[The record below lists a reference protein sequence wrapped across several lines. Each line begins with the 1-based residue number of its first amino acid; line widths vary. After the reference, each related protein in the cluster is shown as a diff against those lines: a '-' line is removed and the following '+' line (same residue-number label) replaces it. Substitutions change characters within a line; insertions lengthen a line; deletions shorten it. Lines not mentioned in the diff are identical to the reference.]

1 MQKNFNLFRTM
12 INELRQAIEERSGC
26 REPQVERHYHKHDQ
40 YICYGLKTPDF
51 HRMMKEFKP
60 RFLELSLSQ
69 RLELA
74 AELMFRH
81 IGELGH
87 AGIYVL
93 QISAKQLRPGHFP
106 ILDSI
111 GEDFRSWS
119 HVDFFS
125 TKVNPSI
132 LFNYPEQTLQ
142 FLEKWN
148 HSPNRFKRRA
158 SVVTFILDVAK
169 SGRFLDDTLRFC
181 ENLIWDDEDIVRK
194 GVGWALK
201 VNMSY
206 SPRRVLEYVKDLR
219 RRGVSSTITLY
230 AIEKLDPQIRKEVLA
245 IKKQ

>member
-1 MQKNFNLFRTM
+1 MIKI
-12 INELRQAIEERSGC
+12 INELQLAIEESSGC
-26 REPQVERHYHKHDQ
+26 SEPQVERYYHKHNE
-40 YICYGLKTPDF
+40 YICYDLKKPDF
-51 HRMMKEFKP
+51 HKMMREFKP

-69 RLELA
+69 RLGLA
-74 AELMFRH
+74 AELMSRH

-93 QISAKQLRPGHFP
+93 QISAKQLKPEHFP

-111 GEDFRSWS
+111 GEDFRSWT

-125 TKVNPSI
+125 TKVVPTI

-148 HSPNRFKRRA
+148 CSPNRFKRRA
-158 SVVTFILDVAK
+158 SIVTFILEVAK
-169 SGRFLDDTLRFC
+169 SGRFLNDTLRFC

-201 VNMSY
+201 VNMRY
-206 SPRRVLEYVKDLR
+206 SQESMLEYVKELR
-219 RRGVSSTITLY
+219 RRGVSSTITLC
-230 AIEKLDPQIRKEVLA
+230 AIENLDPQIRKEVLA

>member
-1 MQKNFNLFRTM
+1 MIKSM
-12 INELRQAIEERSGC
+12 INDLTQNIKERSGC
-26 REPQVERHYHKHDQ
+26 DIPQVERHYHKHDQ
-40 YICYGLKTPDF
+40 YICYDLKKPDF
-51 HRMMKEFKP
+51 HKMMREYKP
-60 RFLELSLSQ
+60 RFLKLSLSH

-74 AELMFRH
+74 AELLCRH

-93 QISAKQLRPGHFP
+93 QISAKQLGPEHFP

-111 GEDFRSWS
+111 GEDFRSWT

-125 TKVNPSI
+125 TKVIPPI

-148 HSPNRFKRRA
+148 RSPNRFKRRA
-158 SVVTFILDVAK
+158 SVVTFILEVAK
-169 SGRFLDDTLRFC
+169 SCRFLDDTLRFC

-201 VNMSY
+201 ANMRY
-206 SPRRVLEYVKDLR
+206 SPQRVLEYVKDLR
-219 RRGVSSTITLY
+219 RKGVSSTITLY

-245 IKKQ
+245 IKKR